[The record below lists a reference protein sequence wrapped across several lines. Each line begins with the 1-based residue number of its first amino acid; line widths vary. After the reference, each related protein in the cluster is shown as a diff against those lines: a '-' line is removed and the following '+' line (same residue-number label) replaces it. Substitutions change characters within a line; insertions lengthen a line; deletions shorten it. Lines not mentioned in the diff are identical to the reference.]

1 MNLQTDEVIN
11 FSSICKQNNLQF
23 PSERFSD
30 LINYLNMQDF
40 KEVSD
45 ELQIMYHLLPTNK
58 IEKDKLKDLIFQY
71 FGHVVKQEDRE
82 FITLDEYNDKN
93 YFNKNADDLKTRFQ
107 DISKDILSNF
117 GEIDFSRPVSNM
129 YWLNQIKKSQFYEN
143 EISFFNISFDTELD
157 EIVNSQNKDNFTS
170 NLDMKLLELIQEMR
184 NQFTESYI
192 PNNLSQKENLE
203 ETDFLYTDN
212 DERNKLLK
220 ETKILGK
227 MLANKFI
234 KHSNSLSKGKLNLFS
249 SYSAYAIA

>member
-40 KEVSD
+40 KEISD

-143 EISFFNISFDTELD
+143 EISFFNISLNSELD
-157 EIVNSQNKDNFTS
+157 QIVNSQNKDNF
-170 NLDMKLLELIQEMR
+170 I
-184 NQFTESYI
+184 
-192 PNNLSQKENLE
+192 NNW
-203 ETDFLYTDN
+203 
-212 DERNKLLK
+212 
-220 ETKILGK
+220 I
-227 MLANKFI
+227 
-234 KHSNSLSKGKLNLFS
+234 
-249 SYSAYAIA
+249 